1 MCRGELGRRGDV
13 EGCKGAM
20 GRRKRDGGGQRQG
33 CKVGGYR
40 ESLPGLGIS
49 APLSL
54 PGSIRAVG
62 GGGVP
67 KAHPHYGDCPQ
78 HWLCLAPPGE
88 APPARPQSRCGGT
101 DLWQPP
107 RPGGREGLEG
117 PASLRGHRILL
128 PSPWLRLYL
137 GRRLRLAFTPPPPRQ
152 PHTDT
157 RTSSTDGHTAVHPG
171 LVHRHGW
178 AHTGMLTGTDK
189 HRPTHA
195 CNTCMTVHTHTH
207 PPPPPQ
213 MWTDTDTPHAHNCA
227 PACVLSNTP
236 LDMFLRPRN
245 YTVSLHPIS
254 APSYPHHIP
263 APPSLPTISAPPY
276 PHCIPKSALQPCTLI
291 PAPLSLR
298 PCIYTASLHPISVL
312 SYPHHIPA
320 PPSLHPHTYIASL
333 HPQIFT
339 VSLHPHP
346 RTPTSTALS
355 QPPPSLL
362 TRPR

>member
-1 MCRGELGRRGDV
+1 MWRDAKELWEEERGMGEGKGKAARWGDT
-13 EGCKGAM
+13 G
-20 GRRKRDGGGQRQG
+20 
-33 CKVGGYR
+33 
-40 ESLPGLGIS
+40 S
-49 APLSL
+49 LSL
-54 PGSIRAVG
+54 ALGSQPLCHCLAASELS
-62 GGGVP
+62 GGGVSLKP
-67 KAHPHYGDCPQ
+67 IPTMATAPSTGSASP
-78 HWLCLAPPGE
+78 PPG
-88 APPARPQSRCGGT
+88 RHPQ
-101 DLWQPP
+101 
-107 RPGGREGLEG
+107 PG
-117 PASLRGHRILL
+117 
-128 PSPWLRLYL
+128 PSPGAVVPTCGSPRARAA
-137 GRRLRLAFTPPPPRQ
+137 GRVWRDQHPCGATGSCSRRHGYGFTSAAGSGWPSPPPPPRQ

-227 PACVLSNTP
+227 PACVPSNTP